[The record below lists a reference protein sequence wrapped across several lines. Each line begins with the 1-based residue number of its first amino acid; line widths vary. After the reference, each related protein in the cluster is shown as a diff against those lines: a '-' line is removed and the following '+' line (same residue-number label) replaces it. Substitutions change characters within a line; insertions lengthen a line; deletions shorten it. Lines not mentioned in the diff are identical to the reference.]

1 MTTTVLSMVRQR
13 FIGYDADAVPE
24 GGFVVVS
31 SVAVFVQAAWLEP
44 AGFAYHEVAKLQRGV
59 TSAGDS
65 GSDEERE
72 DGDAGEAAKKKES
85 ASVDAGAWESSR
97 KGKKGKDGK
106 GEKKEQDH
114 YALLGLGH
122 LRYLAT
128 EDQIRKAYR

>member
-1 MTTTVLSMVRQR
+1 MATTVGSMVRQR

-24 GGFVVVS
+24 GGFIVVS
-31 SVAVFVQAAWLEP
+31 SVAAFVKAASFEP

-59 TSAGDS
+59 TTAGDS
-65 GSDEERE
+65 GSDEDRE
-72 DGDAGEAAKKKES
+72 DGDASEATKKPES
-85 ASVDAGAWESSR
+85 ASVDSSAWESSR